1 MSQYQV
7 IVGNVGNVYDGDNKQ
22 EAYKH
27 YSEYVYLSKY
37 DTGIASGES
46 VTIMD
51 GGEVENEFAGLVDR
65 KPEDVDS
72 TYDRVRELL
81 DELQARLCHNA
92 GDLGYLDGS
101 KEYVALV
108 KALQPA
114 RDKIVGLI

>member
-27 YSEYVYLSKY
+27 YSEYVHESKY
-37 DTGIASGES
+37 GTGMASGES

-51 GGEVENEFAGLVDR
+51 NDEPENEFLGLVDR
-65 KPEDVDS
+65 CPPTVLSPFK
-72 TYDRVRELL
+72 RVQKLL
-81 DELQARLCHNA
+81 DELQARLHFDA
-92 GDLGYLDGS
+92 ADLGDFNGS
-101 KEYVALV
+101 KEYTALV
-108 KALQPA
+108 QALQPA